1 MMNPKLPMF
10 TAMAVLALAACGGAD
25 PARPAD
31 PVPSSQAAPRL
42 EAGVV
47 ELYASAGTVQCTSG
61 GTTLEELE
69 ELEEKLAAGGVQP
82 IALAC
87 GNDGNVRAQVCG
99 QPDGRIF
106 MIDVAPEQAATARS
120 LGLLPR
126 ADLPDAVRQP
136 C

>member
-1 MMNPKLPMF
+1 MMNPKLPML

-31 PVPSSQAAPRL
+31 PIPASQAAPRL

-47 ELYASAGTVQCTSG
+47 ELYASAGTVQCTGG
-61 GTTLEELE
+61 GTTLED
-69 ELEEKLAAGGVQP
+69 LEEKLAAGGVQP
-82 IALAC
+82 LALAC
-87 GNDGNVRAQVCG
+87 GDDGKVRAQVCG

-106 MIDVAPEQAATARS
+106 MIDVAPEQAATARG